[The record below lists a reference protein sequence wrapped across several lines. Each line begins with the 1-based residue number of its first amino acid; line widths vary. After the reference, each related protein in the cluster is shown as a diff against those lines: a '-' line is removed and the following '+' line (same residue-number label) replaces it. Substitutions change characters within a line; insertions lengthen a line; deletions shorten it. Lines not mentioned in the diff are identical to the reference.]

1 MSHVGTTVIN
11 ERARL
16 PSRGP
21 THFAGLALLCVLVT
35 AGLCIA
41 SGAAALR
48 LQQEERP
55 AVPFLPAPLVEH
67 SDTLDAVRAVR
78 ERLRRGPPNDDGA
91 DDSLPELTAR
101 LALLLADAHA

>member
-1 MSHVGTTVIN
+1 MSLAGTTVIN

-35 AGLCIA
+35 AGLCVA

-48 LQQEERP
+48 LQDTRSLVSAP
-55 AVPFLPAPLVEH
+55 PLVGR
-67 SDTLDAVRAVR
+67 SDTLDAVGALRA
-78 ERLRRGPPNDDGA
+78 RLARGPPSDGA

-101 LALLLADAHA
+101 LALLLADPHA